1 MRKTRQLDVV
11 FEPVL
16 RGPAM
21 KRLDQTLRAVA
32 CKEVT
37 VTLIGESGTGKE
49 VLARRVHELSER
61 RRGPFIPINCAA
73 IPETLFESE
82 LFGHERGAFTGASDR
97 ARGKV
102 EAASGGTLFLDEIGE
117 MPLAMQAKV
126 LRFLENRRFMRVG
139 GSIKIDADVRLVCA
153 TLRPLEE
160 EVRGGRFRAD
170 LYYRVQGITLN
181 VPPLRDRKGDIPQL
195 IDQFLMQLSA
205 RHATQ
210 LPRLSRSARSA
221 LMAYSWPGN
230 VRELKNV
237 LEMLCLLRP
246 GKSARVADLPQTLQ
260 QPLADAA
267 DPLRDTLTLDLK
279 ETLDHMIERILDAVL
294 IAEGGNRTRAAR
306 RLGVSLRTLQR
317 RAAPT
322 PRRSGRGTARSAR
335 RD

>member
-1 MRKTRQLDVV
+1 
-11 FEPVL
+11 
-16 RGPAM
+16 M

-139 GSIKIDADVRLVCA
+139 GSTKIDADVRLVCA

-160 EVRGGRFRAD
+160 EVRVGRFRAD

-221 LMAYSWPGN
+221 LMAYAWPGN

-246 GKSARVADLPQTLQ
+246 GKSARLADLPQALQ
-260 QPLADAA
+260 QPLADAT

-279 ETLDHMIERILDAVL
+279 ETLDSMIERVLDAVL

-306 RLGVSLRTLQR
+306 RLGISLRTLQR
-317 RAAPT
+317 RASTT
-322 PRRSGRGTARSAR
+322 PRRPGRGSARSAR
-335 RD
+335 SNS

>member
-1 MRKTRQLDVV
+1 
-11 FEPVL
+11 
-16 RGPAM
+16 
-21 KRLDQTLRAVA
+21 
-32 CKEVT
+32 
-37 VTLIGESGTGKE
+37 
-49 VLARRVHELSER
+49 
-61 RRGPFIPINCAA
+61 
-73 IPETLFESE
+73 
-82 LFGHERGAFTGASDR
+82 
-97 ARGKV
+97 
-102 EAASGGTLFLDEIGE
+102 
-117 MPLAMQAKV
+117 
-126 LRFLENRRFMRVG
+126 MRVG

-160 EVRGGRFRAD
+160 EVRVGRFRAD

-210 LPRLSRSARSA
+210 LPRLSRGARSA
-221 LMAYSWPGN
+221 LMAHSWPGN

-246 GKSARVADLPQTLQ
+246 GKSARVADLPQALQ

-279 ETLDHMIERILDAVL
+279 ETLDSMIERILDAVL

-306 RLGVSLRTLQR
+306 RLGISLRTLQR
-317 RAAPT
+317 RAALT
-322 PRRSGRGTARSAR
+322 PKRPGRGSARSAR
-335 RD
+335 SD

>member
-1 MRKTRQLDVV
+1 
-11 FEPVL
+11 
-16 RGPAM
+16 
-21 KRLDQTLRAVA
+21 
-32 CKEVT
+32 
-37 VTLIGESGTGKE
+37 
-49 VLARRVHELSER
+49 
-61 RRGPFIPINCAA
+61 
-73 IPETLFESE
+73 
-82 LFGHERGAFTGASDR
+82 
-97 ARGKV
+97 V

-139 GSIKIDADVRLVCA
+139 GSTKIDADVRLVCA

-160 EVRGGRFRAD
+160 EVRVGRFRAD

-221 LMAYSWPGN
+221 LMAYAWPGN

-246 GKSARVADLPQTLQ
+246 GKSARLADLPQALQ

-279 ETLDHMIERILDAVL
+279 ETLDSMIERVLDAVL

-306 RLGVSLRTLQR
+306 RLGISLRTLQR
-317 RAAPT
+317 RASTT
-322 PRRSGRGTARSAR
+322 PRRAGRGSARSAR
-335 RD
+335 SNS